1 MTEQSGSKTNDQQ
14 NSITFET
21 ALEQLQ
27 FVVKQL
33 ESGELS
39 LEHALQAFEKG
50 VSLTRTCQ
58 ERLVAA
64 EQKVELLMKIGAEGE
79 IQTQPFS
86 TNR

>member
-1 MTEQSGSKTNDQQ
+1 MIESSATKLNDQLS
-14 NSITFET
+14 SITFEA

-27 FVVKQL
+27 LVVKQL

-39 LEHALQAFEKG
+39 LDQALQAFERG

-79 IQTQPFS
+79 VHTQPFL